1 MLENLPGAIGR
12 ALSGIRPGLEKTT
25 IHDPRLAAL
34 PDAITLTSLGF
45 LDGTPM
51 PARFTADGPG
61 VSPPLEWRG
70 VPAGTAEVIILIED
84 ADSPTPSPLVH
95 AIVHRL
101 PGRDFGIA
109 EGMISS
115 SPTTLALGRNSYL
128 KTGWL
133 PADPPK
139 GHGVHR
145 YVFQV
150 FALGSAAGLADHP
163 GRGAVVEALVKHA
176 TARGTLIGTYQR
188 V

>member
-12 ALSGIRPGLEKTT
+12 ALSGIRPGVEKT
-25 IHDPRLAAL
+25 ISHDDRLAAL
-34 PDAITLTSLGF
+34 PDTITLTSHAF
-45 LDGTPM
+45 LDGSEM
-51 PARFTADGPG
+51 PATFTADGAG
-61 VSPPLEWRG
+61 TSPPLEWRG
-70 VPAGTAEVIILIED
+70 VPAGTAEVIIVVED

-139 GHGVHR
+139 GHGIHR

-150 FALGSAAGLADHP
+150 FALGTAAGLGDHP
-163 GRGAVVEALVKHA
+163 GRPAILEALAKYA
-176 TARGTLIGTYQR
+176 TAKGVLIGTYQR